1 MTDLNWYRARLQ
13 DLEDRRWILNRAS
26 QEIAGFE
33 GALRAL
39 WDDSAAREIRVRHT
53 LPLEEEHAVAR
64 TELERMS
71 AALQQMHARL
81 EQVQLH
87 YLRLVELS
95 GMIDAELHE
104 VAHEMNRSH
113 QEQERSN
120 RMTALVL
127 NQVAEVE
134 RYIFEADSIQP

>member
-1 MTDLNWYRARLQ
+1 MTDLNWYWARLQ
-13 DLEDRRWILNRAS
+13 DLEDRRWVLNRTS
-26 QEIAGFE
+26 QEIADFE
-33 GALRAL
+33 GALRTL

-71 AALQQMHARL
+71 VALQQMHARL

-95 GMIDAELHE
+95 GIIDAELHE
-104 VAHEMNRSH
+104 VAHEMNRSQ